1 MYIKKKKI
9 AVTLLMALM
18 MGPAAFGFTQ
28 AQNVQ
33 GTGNSLCG
41 SETIYGNNNTC
52 DNSNGGSLGSGVVVG
67 NGNTYGLGYSYTLG
81 DNNTN
86 ANSVVIGNYN
96 QATNG
101 GVAIGFGDPGNPGFY
116 GANSTGGIAILS
128 GPNPVAIGSIAIGNS
143 NGGYLEALEG
153 NLSERSNY
161 TTINGASVRAGFDLA
176 VQNSIITNPV
186 TGNPTFWQQY
196 SFALPTKI
204 SGVLAGTNPDD
215 AVNVQ
220 QLDNA
225 IAGVTSGSN
234 PLAVNY
240 DDATKSSVTFDGSN
254 GTILRNVA
262 NGVLGTDA
270 MNLSQG
276 SALATALGGGAAYIN
291 GNFQAPAYTFLSGV
305 TYNNVGSALANLDG
319 RVTTLENTPAGT
331 GTVGPAGPQGPVGP
345 QGPQGAT
352 GPQGVAGQNG
362 KDGTNGSGNGT
373 DANAVHYVSGSS
385 GDVSINGGG
394 QIHNVN
400 AGTATSDAANVGQV
414 QSAQQAAQNYADTVG
429 AQTLSSANA
438 YTNTAVSGFQT
449 QLNNQ
454 QGQINDLYGKI
465 GDLKDRINSVGAAS
479 MAASSLV
486 PLTNQPGTTQLS
498 AGYGNYGGQ
507 SALAVGAFHI
517 TESGNAIYNLKIAGG
532 TGGGGVGVS
541 VGATYVIKNFGF

>member
-1 MYIKKKKI
+1 MYIKLKKI
-9 AVTLLMALM
+9 SVAVLVALT
-18 MGPAAFGFTQ
+18 MGPYAYGLTF
-28 AQNVQ
+28 AQSLQN
-33 GTGNSLCG
+33 GTGNVVCPSAT
-41 SETIYGNNNTC
+41 ETLYGNNNTC
-52 DNSNGGSLGSGVVVG
+52 DNTTGGSIGAAGVVG
-67 NGNTYGLGYSYTLG
+67 NGNTYGLGYSYTFG
-81 DNNTN
+81 DNNYN
-86 ANSVVIGNYN
+86 SQSVVIGDYN

-101 GVAIGFGDPGNPGFY
+101 GVAIGFGDPANPGFY

-128 GPNPVAIGSIAIGNS
+128 GPTPVAIGSVAIGNS
-143 NGGYLEALEG
+143 GGGYFEAVEG
-153 NLSERSNY
+153 TLSERSNY
-161 TTINGASVRAGFDLA
+161 TTINGGSVRAGFDLT

-186 TGNPTFWQQY
+186 TGNPTLWQQY
-196 SFALPTKI
+196 SFALPTRI
-204 SGVLAGTNPDD
+204 SGILPGVNPDD

-240 DDATKSSVTFDGSN
+240 DDATKASVTFAGTN

-305 TYNNVGSALANLDG
+305 TYNNVGAALANLDG

-345 QGPQGAT
+345 QGPQG
-352 GPQGVAGQNG
+352 VAGQNG

-373 DANAVHYVSGSS
+373 DANAVHYVSGAS

-400 AGTATSDAANVGQV
+400 AGTATTDAANVGQV

-454 QGQINDLYGKI
+454 QGQIDDLYGKI